1 MISRRIVIN
10 LITFGII
17 SAVLIAYGFL
27 NLLGNPLR
35 DTTTVSSVFP
45 TAAGLSP
52 GFTVT
57 LDGVDVGTVNSVTLV
72 PGGAKVTMSIDPG
85 NTIPSNVQAR
95 VIVANALGEQEV
107 ELAPPPGASDPPPL
121 KSGAVIPAAA
131 DSTPADVGTVVAE
144 FTKLVAAIPAGDLNT
159 VLHELATAVDGRG
172 GDLRTIAESS
182 RLFSQ
187 EFLAYQQQFQSLL
200 DNSPSVL
207 DTVSANAS
215 ALQQGLANT
224 AVLVN
229 ALAQHRD
236 DLVRLLAQGTTTASQ
251 LDQLIVDN
259 RPNLG
264 CLVHDL
270 ADVNQNVGNGTN
282 LTNLDA
288 TLALNSVFFGAV
300 ARVAPTGHAVALTSN
315 DSARNNQ
322 EWLRTRLLLPPAQP
336 SAIAYSPPTTLP
348 PVLPGAACN
357 TEFGAGVGAATQSGF
372 EPSGP
377 DAKVTSPSAAAAN
390 VRGGGTEPTAA
401 SPAVQRT
408 PLPSGSGAAL
418 PLLAAL
424 LVLAWVVTLTNRRSR
439 GRTARP
445 EQVRVVVK
453 QKGAQRR

>member
-1 MISRRIVIN
+1 MISKRIVIN

-57 LDGVDVGTVNSVTLV
+57 LDGVDVGTVSSVTLV
-72 PGGAKVTMSIDPG
+72 PKGAKVTMSIDPG
-85 NTIPSNVQAR
+85 NTIPDNVQVR

-107 ELAPPPGASDPPPL
+107 ELAPPPGAPDPPSL
-121 KSGAVIPAAA
+121 KNGAVIPAAA

-187 EFLAYQQQFQSLL
+187 EFLNYQQQFESLL
-200 DNSPSVL
+200 DNSPPVL

-224 AVLVN
+224 AVLVQ

-251 LDQLIVDN
+251 LDQLLVTN

-270 ADVNQNVGNGTN
+270 ADVNQNVGNGAN

-288 TLALNSVFFGAV
+288 TLALNNVFFGAV
-300 ARVAPTGHAVALTSN
+300 ARVAPVGHAVALTSGDTTRN
-315 DSARNNQ
+315 DQ

-336 SAIAYSPPTTLP
+336 SAIAYSPPAGLP
-348 PVLPGAACN
+348 PTLPGAACN
-357 TEFGAGVGAATQSGF
+357 TEFGPGVGAATQDGF
-372 EPSGP
+372 QPSGP
-377 DAKVTSPSAAAAN
+377 DAKVSMAPAAAAN
-390 VRGGGTEPTAA
+390 VRGGGTEPTATA
-401 SPAVQRT
+401 PAAQRT
-408 PLPSGSGAAL
+408 PASSGSGTAMV
-418 PLLAAL
+418 LLAAL
-424 LVLAWVVTLTNRRSR
+424 VLLGWVGTLANRRTR
-439 GRTARP
+439 GRSARP
-445 EQVRVVVK
+445 EPVRLEVK
-453 QKGAQRR
+453 HKGGHRR